1 MKKALVL
8 FTTLFALLSGRAQ
21 DVAELQQAFR
31 ILGFEDVRVL
41 HQADTLFMSIEDHTF
56 RGTFRGAAMGI
67 KEIEKRCP
75 EIQNVEILL
84 TDYKQPQLIVH
95 ASKHD
100 SLWDVRVDREMKP
113 VRAKLKG
120 IKPNGSSSG
129 KIDVTIHPMVS
140 LTNNKLDHLF
150 DYSVRLAPAVAMTL
164 WQGSRIT
171 VQPIFPI
178 LHHLDKSDSQ
188 RRIQIGTANFQQQLF
203 TSKRWKATAALG
215 FFHPERVG
223 LQTSIELHACR
234 NLDFAIDA
242 GLTGQA
248 TNRKKGFLFSPWK
261 RFNFMAKADYYEPH
275 TKLQL
280 ELAGGRFLFGDYGTR
295 LDVSRHFGEYTIGL
309 YGILTGG
316 EKNAGFHFAIPMSGK
331 RQKRSKVVR
340 LRLPEYYAMEYSM
353 TSYFKY
359 WEQRMGE
366 GYKTQPDQNRSAHYW
381 EPAFIQEYITRIL
394 NGTFD

>member
-1 MKKALVL
+1 MKKVLVL
-8 FTTLFALLSGRAQ
+8 LTAFLALLPGRAQ
-21 DVAELQQAFR
+21 EIAELKQAFR
-31 ILGFEDVRVL
+31 NLGFEDIRISL
-41 HQADTLFMSIEDHTF
+41 QADTLFVSIEDHAF

-67 KEIEKRCP
+67 KEIAEHYP
-75 EIQNVEILL
+75 EILNVEMLL

-95 ASKHD
+95 ASRHY
-100 SLWDVRVDREMKP
+100 SLWDVRVDREMKQA
-113 VRAKLKG
+113 RFRLKDVEP
-120 IKPNGSSSG
+120 IAPTTG
-129 KIDVTIHPMVS
+129 KIDVTIYPMVS

-150 DYSVRLAPAVAMTL
+150 DYSVRLAPAVGITL
-164 WQGSRIT
+164 WQGARVTI
-171 VQPIFPI
+171 QPIFPI
-178 LHHLDKSDSQ
+178 LHRLDKSDSQ
-188 RRIQIGTANFQQQLF
+188 RRIQIGTANIQQQLF

-223 LQTSIELHACR
+223 LQTKIELHACR

-261 RFNFMAKADYYEPH
+261 RFNFMAVADYYEPQ

-316 EKNAGFHFAIPMSGK
+316 EHNAGFHFAIPMSGK
-331 RQKRSKVVR
+331 KQRRSKVVR

-394 NGTFD
+394 NGSFE